1 MKKRASSPGPARGK
15 STASSRAGRQHGKQ
29 DGTRGQTTGGR
40 GRLRIIGGRF
50 KRRLLEVIDSPG
62 LRPTP
67 DRVRET
73 LYNWLGFHVGGAR
86 VLDLYAGSGALGL
99 EALSREAAHVTFVE
113 RDSRVARALET
124 NLATLAHGDRLPAQ
138 VVNSD
143 VLHWLETT
151 TPTAGGMDLVLLDPP
166 FRLEL
171 AAASCALL
179 EAQGWLSDGA
189 MIYLEVESGLD
200 PVVPANWQ
208 LHRESRAGDSHGR
221 LYRRQ
226 PPA

>member
-1 MKKRASSPGPARGK
+1 MKKRATSKGPTRGK
-15 STASSRAGRQHGKQ
+15 SSAPSRSDMQSGKQ
-29 DGTRGQTTGGR
+29 SQSTGGA

-50 KRRLLEVIDSPG
+50 KRRLLTVIDAPG

-73 LYNWLGFHVGGAR
+73 LYNWLGVHVGGAR
-86 VLDLYAGSGALGL
+86 VLDLFAGSGALGL

-113 RDSRVARALET
+113 RDSRVARALQA
-124 NLATLAHGDRLPAQ
+124 NLATLASDESLPAS
-138 VVNSD
+138 VMSNETI
-143 VLHWLETT
+143 HWLD
-151 TPTAGGMDLVLLDPP
+151 TAQPPQGGMDLVLLDPP
-166 FRLEL
+166 FRLDL
-171 AAASCALL
+171 AAPSCALL
-179 EAQGWLSDGA
+179 ESRHWLSDSA
-189 MIYLEVESGLD
+189 MIYLEVEAGLD

-221 LYRRQ
+221 LYQRH

>member
-1 MKKRASSPGPARGK
+1 MKKRASSQGPARGK
-15 STASSRAGRQHGKQ
+15 SNAPSRADKQHGKQ
-29 DGTRGQTTGGR
+29 SGKRGQAAGGP

-50 KRRLLEVIDSPG
+50 KRRLLNVIDAPG

-113 RDSRVARALET
+113 RDSRVARALEA
-124 NLATLAHGDRLPAQ
+124 NLATLANGDSLPTQ
-138 VVNSD
+138 VVTGD
-143 VLHWLETT
+143 VLHWLETA
-151 TPTAGGMDLVLLDPP
+151 TPTTGGMDLVLLDPP

-179 EAQGWLSDGA
+179 ETHGWLSDDA

-221 LYRRQ
+221 LYRRH
-226 PPA
+226 PLA